1 MNSGHTALDSITNNI
16 RSYRPSQKIQ
26 NWRLSKPSGNKPKI
40 LDLFC
45 CAGGAGIGYTQAGF
59 DVIGVDIKPQPNY
72 PLPYIQ
78 TDALTLDPKFIAL
91 FVNGGVKPV
100 HLM

>member
-45 CAGGAGIGYTQAGF
+45 CAGGAGIGYTQAGLMLS
-59 DVIGVDIKPQPNY
+59 VWILNLNQTIPCHTSKP
-72 PLPYIQ
+72 
-78 TDALTLDPKFIAL
+78 TRSHLTRNSSRCLSTAE
-91 FVNGGVKPV
+91 
-100 HLM
+100 